1 MSTVYKT
8 NLLSKSF
15 AGNPLMAIGI
25 EDVLIRPSRTS
36 YKKILDWIL
45 ISYVGS

>member
-15 AGNPLMAIGI
+15 SGNHHMAIGI
-25 EDVLIRPSRTS
+25 EDDLIRPSRTS
-36 YKKILDWIL
+36 YMKILDWIL